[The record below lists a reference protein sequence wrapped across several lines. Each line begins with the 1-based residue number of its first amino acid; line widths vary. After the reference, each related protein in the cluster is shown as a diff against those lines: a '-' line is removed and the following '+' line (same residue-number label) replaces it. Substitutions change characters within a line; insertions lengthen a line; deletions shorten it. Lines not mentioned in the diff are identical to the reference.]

1 MFDFEKP
8 NIEIVEISDDKKY
21 GRFVC
26 EPLERGYG
34 TTLGNALK
42 RIMLSALTGAA
53 VSQVKITGA
62 DRDGDTIPGVKE
74 SLTEVIMNLKSLEI
88 QNTSASDDA
97 MVVYLSHVGEG
108 VVTASDIQLAEGLEI
123 LNPEQKI
130 ATLDAQD
137 AKLEMEITI
146 TSGRGYVGADR
157 SRSTELPEGVFD
169 VDAIYTPVERVNM
182 AISNTRVGNKIDY
195 DKLTLDVFTS
205 GKMSPDDAV
214 SEAAKILS
222 EHLTLFIDLSQNT
235 QTTEVMVEKPVDGKE
250 RILEMNIDEL
260 ELSVRSYNCLKRAGI
275 NTVQQLC
282 AKTPDDMM
290 KVRNL
295 GRKSLEEV
303 LAKLKEL
310 NLSLSTQEE

>member
-62 DRDGDTIPGVKE
+62 DRDGDMIPGVKE